1 MWCSPTA
8 SPQTHPSV
16 FFFPT
21 SVGGFLSSSA
31 TPTLPLPLS
40 AIVAA
45 DMQPAMP
52 APTTTTSVRSIICLD
67 HYVKWKEAFLK
78 GALAFPSPQALHL
91 STLIS
96 DFTLHPTINGRIEI
110 VRHVHPATTDLWTCS
125 LDASNAH
132 TLPPGH

>member
-1 MWCSPTA
+1 MWCSPQA
-8 SPQTHPSV
+8 STQNHFSV
-16 FFFPT
+16 FFSLT
-21 SVGGFLSSSA
+21 SVGRFLSSSS
-31 TPTLPLPLS
+31 TTTLPLLLN

-78 GALAFPSPQALHL
+78 GALAFPPLQALHL

-96 DFTLHPTINGRIEI
+96 DFTLPPTIHGR
-110 VRHVHPATTDLWTCS
+110 
-125 LDASNAH
+125 
-132 TLPPGH
+132 